1 MAQTPAVIAAKYGN
15 SQRFCAIVNP
25 SEQIRF
31 SRQPE
36 RACGGNYPTLAEI
49 TKTYGRDFDVEWLI
63 PQIYDLSVFTGA
75 KKKLSEEQQE
85 MLARMIAAEYPQLKV
100 TELLIFFYRF
110 KTGRYGHFYGSVDP
124 MVVMEALGVF
134 LKEREDLRRRYT
146 DKTAEQ
152 WSQWIRE
159 KLRGCIEVIRGEFGF
174 QSAQLYIGE
183 VDGYKRK
190 IYLDAASREVFDLLT
205 TDEARQRISS
215 IIRPAVGSDTKVVIW
230 LNARGG
236 IGVTV

>member
-1 MAQTPAVIAAKYGN
+1 MAQTPAVIAAKYGD
-15 SQRFCAIVNP
+15 SQCFCAIVNP